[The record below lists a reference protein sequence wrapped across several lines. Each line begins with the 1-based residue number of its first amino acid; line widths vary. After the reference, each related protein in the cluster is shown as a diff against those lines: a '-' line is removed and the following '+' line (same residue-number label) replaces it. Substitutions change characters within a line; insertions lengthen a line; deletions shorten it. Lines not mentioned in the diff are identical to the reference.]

1 MNTSYWNINLEEE
14 RKFLKENILGNFI
27 IIPSICKYCQKGK
40 VGLTNYPSEF
50 NQIRGKCNNY
60 KCIRNLSFQK
70 GTIFEFQPK
79 TPISVL
85 YKIMIYWIIENKN
98 VMQIKAKLEQEY
110 HKDNINTTIIYPF
123 ITICR
128 KVIATHI
135 KNIYKLDKLAFTN
148 AD

>member
-1 MNTSYWNINLEEE
+1 
-14 RKFLKENILGNFI
+14 
-27 IIPSICKYCQKGK
+27 
-40 VGLTNYPSEF
+40 
-50 NQIRGKCNNY
+50 
-60 KCIRNLSFQK
+60 
-70 GTIFEFQPK
+70 
-79 TPISVL
+79 
-85 YKIMIYWIIENKN
+85 MIYWIIENKN

-110 HKDNINTTIIYPF
+110 HKDNINTTIIYQF